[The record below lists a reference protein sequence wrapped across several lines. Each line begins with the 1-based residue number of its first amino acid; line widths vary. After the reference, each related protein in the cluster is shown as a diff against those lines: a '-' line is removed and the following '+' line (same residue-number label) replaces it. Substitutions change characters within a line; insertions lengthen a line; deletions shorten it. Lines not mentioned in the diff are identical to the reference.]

1 MFREVAR
8 KNRALDYDECV
19 RILKETKRGVL
30 AVTGDG
36 GYPYAVPLN
45 HFYNEE
51 DGCLYFHSGKTGHK
65 TDALMADAKASF
77 CVLDEGEPA
86 GDWSYYFRSVIVFG
100 RIDFI
105 EDRDEIYRIS
115 RLLSLKFTDDEAYI
129 AREIEHYGPETA
141 MFVLR
146 PEHVTGKRVHER

>member
-8 KNRALDYDECV
+8 KNRAIGYDECV
-19 RILKETKRGVL
+19 QVLKTAKRGVL
-30 AVTGDG
+30 AVQGDG
-36 GYPYAVPLN
+36 DYPYAVPLN

-65 TDALMADAKASF
+65 TDALRADAKASF
-77 CVLDEGEPA
+77 CVLDEGEPTD
-86 GDWSYYFRSVIVFG
+86 DWSYCFSSVIVFG
-100 RIDFI
+100 RVGFI
-105 EDRDEIYRIS
+105 EDQEEIYRIS

-129 AREIEHYGPETA
+129 AREIKQYGPATA

-146 PEHVTGKRVHER
+146 PEHITGKRVRER